1 MIINSKEKAMF
12 KIFSRVAEVLAD
24 RAETPVWV
32 RDPLSHPDIAA
43 MDARSL
49 GDLPFGLFRPQA
61 DAEPAA
67 PRRQRDF
74 AGCYRALVPAT
85 VKVAAR

>member
-1 MIINSKEKAMF
+1 MF
-12 KIFSRVAEVLAD
+12 KIFSRVADVLAD
-24 RAETPVWV
+24 RAEPPVWL

-61 DAEPAA
+61 DEVPHT
-67 PRRQRDF
+67 PRRQREF

-85 VKVAAR
+85 VKVAATR

>member
-1 MIINSKEKAMF
+1 MF
-12 KIFSRVAEVLAD
+12 KIFSKVAAALPGRAD
-24 RAETPVWV
+24 ALSWA

-49 GDLPFGLFRPQA
+49 GDLPFGLFRPQ
-61 DAEPAA
+61 DEAEPAA